1 MTLLEIM
8 SFTDST
14 KVKYGRLEKDDLKR
28 TGHHRTGDQRHICA
42 EVNKSTT
49 YNPNLTVM
57 MKVHC
62 LFYPAAL
69 LYIEYDRSA
78 GPNFVSIN

>member
-14 KVKYGRLEKDDLKR
+14 KIKYGRLEKDDLKR

-49 YNPNLTVM
+49 YNPKLTLM
-57 MKVHC
+57 MQVRC
-62 LFYPAAL
+62 LFYSVAL
-69 LYIEYDRSA
+69 LYIESYRSA
-78 GPNFVSIN
+78 GPNFLLV

>member
-49 YNPNLTVM
+49 YNPKLTLM
-57 MKVHC
+57 MQVHC
-62 LFYPAAL
+62 LFYPVAL
-69 LYIEYDRSA
+69 LYIE
-78 GPNFVSIN
+78 

>member
-8 SFTDST
+8 SFTEST

-49 YNPNLTVM
+49 YNPKLTLVVQ
-57 MKVHC
+57 VHC
-62 LFYPAAL
+62 WFYSVAL
-69 LYIEYDRSA
+69 LYIEKDRSA
-78 GPNFVSIN
+78 GPNYLLI

>member
-8 SFTDST
+8 PFTDST
-14 KVKYGRLEKDDLKR
+14 KVKYRRLEKDDLKR

-49 YNPNLTVM
+49 YIPKLTLM
-57 MKVHC
+57 LQVHC
-62 LFYPAAL
+62 LFYPVAL
-69 LYIEYDRSA
+69 LYIE
-78 GPNFVSIN
+78 